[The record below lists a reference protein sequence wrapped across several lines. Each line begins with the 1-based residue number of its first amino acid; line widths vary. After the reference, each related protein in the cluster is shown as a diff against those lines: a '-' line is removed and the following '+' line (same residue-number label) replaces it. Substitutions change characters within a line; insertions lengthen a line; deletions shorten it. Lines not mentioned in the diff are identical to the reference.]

1 MQRVLIDACGWV
13 ACMDAQLNVER
24 DLEAL
29 FGPCQWL
36 LLSSVHRE
44 LLRLES
50 ERSRRKPLL
59 RALLEQKATLV
70 EVDSSI
76 HTDDALLEYASAHGC
91 ATLTVD
97 TNLKRRLYEA
107 NLAVVEVRKNAH
119 LHLVDSL

>member
-50 ERSRRKPLL
+50 ESYRRKPLL

-76 HTDDALLEYASAHGC
+76 HTDDALL
-91 ATLTVD
+91 
-97 TNLKRRLYEA
+97 
-107 NLAVVEVRKNAH
+107 
-119 LHLVDSL
+119 